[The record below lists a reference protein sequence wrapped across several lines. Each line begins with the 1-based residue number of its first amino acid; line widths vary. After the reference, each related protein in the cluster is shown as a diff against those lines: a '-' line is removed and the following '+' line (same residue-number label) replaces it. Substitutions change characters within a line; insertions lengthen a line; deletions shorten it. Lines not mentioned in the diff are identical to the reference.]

1 MSLKYSHLKQLNT
14 KKLTTNG
21 LGQAQK
27 YGGVKSGNGIST
39 LPIVFYGFKKQE
51 EFIYG
56 LKNKK
61 NSFIK
66 SFI

>member
-39 LPIVFYGFKKQE
+39 LPIVFYGFPQD
-51 EFIYG
+51 
-56 LKNKK
+56 
-61 NSFIK
+61 
-66 SFI
+66 

>member
-39 LPIVFYGFKKQE
+39 LPIVFYGRIHLWIKKQE
-51 EFIYG
+51 EFIY
-56 LKNKK
+56 
-61 NSFIK
+61 
-66 SFI
+66 